1 MSKQRRTPPKPKP
14 QPASSTNRLLLAGVA
29 VLAVVVVGAVALR
42 GGIGSGGPS
51 AGQSMAASA
60 GGSATGAPA
69 GSPGGA
75 EVRVITGGIHT
86 VHHSLTPLPT
96 GSTPREDGRPTLVW
110 FSGTW
115 CHVCETMEPYVQSTI
130 AQFGERMAFAE
141 KSVDHD
147 RAAASKFAVR
157 GTPTFVLID
166 AQGRELSRFFYQP
179 DPARLQQTVDTALKQ
194 AGF

>member
-1 MSKQRRTPPKPKP
+1 MSKQRRAQAQRGQSP
-14 QPASSTNRLLLAGVA
+14 QASSTNRLLLLGGAAVIA
-29 VLAVVVVGAVALR
+29 VLVVGAVALR
-42 GGIGSGGPS
+42 GGIGQGGSTAPEVAAPS
-51 AGQSMAASA
+51 AG
-60 GGSATGAPA
+60 APA
-69 GSPGGA
+69 AA
-75 EVRVITGGIHT
+75 EGVRVITGGIHT
-86 VHHSLTPLPT
+86 VHHTVAPLPT
-96 GSTPREDGRPTLVW
+96 ASTPREDGRPTLVW

-115 CHVCETMEPYVQSTI
+115 CHVCETMAPYAQSTI
-130 AQFGERMAFAE
+130 AQFEARVAFAE

-179 DPARLQQTVDTALKQ
+179 DPARLQQTVDAALKQ